1 MNVLKYSKITDPMVQ
16 ASKPS
21 IQETEAGGAE
31 VEANLCY
38 KRETL
43 TKKENKNKK
52 LGCANWYMP
61 AL

>member
-1 MNVLKYSKITDPMVQ
+1 VVQ
-16 ASKPS
+16 GSNPS
-21 IQETEAGGAE
+21 VQDTEAGGSE

-43 TKKENKNKK
+43 TKNKK
-52 LGCANWYMP
+52 KKYKLAH